1 MINQDFFPECK
12 VGLASENQ
20 LIYHIDRIQNKS
32 HRIISKDEVKVS
44 HKIQNRFTI
53 NIFNK
58 LGIEGNFL
66 TLIKGLHKNP
76 HIIPNGKNWM
86 LSKFRNKSKMST
98 PTASIQ
104 HYSGG
109 LNKVIR
115 QEKEIKIIQTG
126 KENVK
131 LSLLADN
138 VNLYT
143 ENPKESTKNLE

>member
-1 MINQDFFPECK
+1 MN
-12 VGLASENQ
+12 SEKKKKERLYSFRLNTIILTLQ
-20 LIYHIDRIQNKS
+20 YNKTFLS
-32 HRIISKDEVKVS
+32 KNHRIISKDEVKVS

-115 QEKEIKIIQTG
+115 QEKEIKII
-126 KENVK
+126 
-131 LSLLADN
+131 
-138 VNLYT
+138 
-143 ENPKESTKNLE
+143 